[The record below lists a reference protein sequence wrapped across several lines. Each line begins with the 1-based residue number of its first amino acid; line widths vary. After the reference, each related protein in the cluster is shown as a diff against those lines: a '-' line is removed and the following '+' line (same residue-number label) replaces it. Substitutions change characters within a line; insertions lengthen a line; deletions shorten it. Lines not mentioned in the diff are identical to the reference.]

1 MNKKLSLIEQIN
13 EFVQQENFQLP
24 VFNDVAMRILKMA
37 RHEDF
42 DLREL
47 SNLIY
52 QDQVLVAEVLK
63 AANSP
68 FFGGLSAI
76 TTVKDAII
84 RLGSRQVCDLV
95 LIAAER
101 IQYRATDKKLNRLL
115 GKLWKHSV
123 ASAIGSQWLARR
135 LSYHEKDNEAFIGG
149 LLHDIGKLFL
159 LRVID
164 TMQESKELSFKISYE
179 LSYELISAFHAEQG
193 YKLLR
198 QWNLPQIYC
207 DIARDHHSMDF
218 DQEHIPLL
226 LVRLTNQACDK
237 LGVGM
242 THDPSIVLISTPEAA
257 ILRVKEIVLAEL
269 EVMLEDTMQIGTS

>member
-1 MNKKLSLIEQIN
+1 MKKSQSLIEQIN
-13 EFVQQENFQLP
+13 EFVLQENFQLP
-24 VFNDVAMRILKMA
+24 VFNDIAMRILKMA

-42 DLREL
+42 DIREM

-68 FFGGLSAI
+68 FFGGLSVI
-76 TTVKDAII
+76 STVKDAII
-84 RLGSRQVCDLV
+84 RLGSRQVSDLV
-95 LIAAER
+95 LIASER
-101 IQYRATDKKLNRLL
+101 IQYRATDKKLNKLL

-123 ASAIGSQWLARR
+123 ACAIASQWLARR
-135 LSYHEKDNEAFIGG
+135 LNYHEKDNEAFIGG

-164 TMQESKELSFKISYE
+164 TMQESKEVSFAISYE
-179 LSYELISAFHAEQG
+179 LSYELINSFHAEQG
-193 YKLLR
+193 YKLLS

-207 DIARDHHSMDF
+207 EIARDHHRPEF
-218 DQEHIPLL
+218 DHENIPLL

-237 LGVGM
+237 LGIGM
-242 THDPSIVLISTPEAA
+242 KHDPSIVLFSTPEASA
-257 ILRVKEIVLAEL
+257 LRLKELVLAEL
-269 EVMLEDTMQIGTS
+269 EVMLEDTMQIAAV

>member
-1 MNKKLSLIEQIN
+1 MKKSQSLIEQIN
-13 EFVQQENFQLP
+13 EFVLQENFQLP
-24 VFNDVAMRILKMA
+24 VFNDIAMRILKMA

-42 DLREL
+42 DIREM

-68 FFGGLSAI
+68 FFGGLTVI

-84 RLGSRQVCDLV
+84 RLGSRQVSDLV

-101 IQYRATDKKLNRLL
+101 IQYRAADKKLNKLL

-123 ASAIGSQWLARR
+123 ACAIGSQWLARR

-159 LRVID
+159 LKVID
-164 TMQESKELSFKISYE
+164 TMQESKEVSFSISYE
-179 LSYELISAFHAEQG
+179 LSYELISSFHAEQG
-193 YKLLR
+193 YKLLT
-198 QWNLPQIYC
+198 QWNLPKIYC
-207 DIARDHHSMDF
+207 EIARDHQKPELDA
-218 DQEHIPLL
+218 ENIPLL

-237 LGVGM
+237 LGIGM
-242 THDPSIVLISTPEAA
+242 RHDPSIVLFSTPEASA
-257 ILRVKEIVLAEL
+257 LRIKELVLAEL
-269 EVMLEDTMQIGTS
+269 EVMLEDTMQIAAG